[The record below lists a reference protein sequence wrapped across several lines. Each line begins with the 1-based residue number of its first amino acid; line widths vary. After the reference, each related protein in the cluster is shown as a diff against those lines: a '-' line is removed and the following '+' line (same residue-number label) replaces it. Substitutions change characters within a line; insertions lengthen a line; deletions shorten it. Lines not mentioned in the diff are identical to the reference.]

1 MQVEVVTLGCLQ
13 IALFERFSMPGTIAF
28 SDVHVVHVDGHP
40 DVGGGISNLVVDMF
54 VDEEIVSLGM
64 AILDV
69 VDARFAD

>member
-1 MQVEVVTLGCLQ
+1 
-13 IALFERFSMPGTIAF
+13 MPGAIAF

-40 DVGGGISNLVVDMF
+40 DVGGGISNFIVDMF
-54 VDEEIVSLGM
+54 VDEEIVSLGI